1 MRNPEQEHQ
10 EMEVF
15 YDGDCPVCSREVRFL
30 RRQERLKSVRFVDID
45 SLGDRAVERADR
57 SRDQLMERIH
67 GRMPDGTVIEGVE
80 VFRRLY
86 DQMGWRVLVAP
97 TRWPLLR
104 QISEAA
110 YGWFARNR
118 QRITGRAK

>member
-1 MRNPEQEHQ
+1 MRSRDEQHQ

-15 YDGDCPVCSREVRFL
+15 YDGDCPVCSREVGFL
-30 RRQERLKSVRFVDID
+30 RRQERLNSVRFVDIT
-45 SLGDRAVERADR
+45 SLGDRASERAGR
-57 SRDQLMERIH
+57 SQEQLMERIH
-67 GRMPDGTVIEGVE
+67 GRMADGTVIEGVE

-97 TRWPLLR
+97 TRWPVLR

-118 QRITGRAK
+118 RRITGRAR